1 MIKRHLWRT
10 MITYIHLLHDIK
22 LVDKSDPLTP
32 IATPLYN
39 LMLFVGLACF
49 QTGYP
54 AQSLPCVSHHT
65 VLNNDARGLC
75 TIIHLCSSSSKFH
88 GTKTK
93 ENRWIIVSW
102 APNRPASSPRPQ

>member
-22 LVDKSDPLTP
+22 LVDQSDPLTP

-65 VLNNDARGLC
+65 VL
-75 TIIHLCSSSSKFH
+75 K
-88 GTKTK
+88 
-93 ENRWIIVSW
+93 
-102 APNRPASSPRPQ
+102 Q